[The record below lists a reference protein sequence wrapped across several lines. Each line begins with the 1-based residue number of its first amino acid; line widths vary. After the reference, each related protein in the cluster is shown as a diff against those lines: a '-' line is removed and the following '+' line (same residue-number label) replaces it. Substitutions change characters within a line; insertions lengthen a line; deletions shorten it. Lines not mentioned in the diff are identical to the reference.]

1 MKAIRVEIS
10 GKAYFLVFNGAAMFA
25 FDDEFGGYNAY
36 FEQTKDGGRAAF
48 GLICKAAAILSEQGE
63 LVRRELGYDNA
74 PMLTT
79 ESALVL
85 ATPMDMIALRK
96 AVMDAIVAGF
106 DREVSNDGYIDL
118 GLMELE
124 QKKTGK

>member
-1 MKAIRVEIS
+1 M
-10 GKAYFLVFNGAAMFA
+10 
-25 FDDEFGGYNAY
+25 
-36 FEQTKDGGRAAF
+36 
-48 GLICKAAAILSEQGE
+48 
-63 LVRRELGYDNA
+63 RRELGYDNA

-106 DREVSNDGYIDL
+106 DREVSYDGYIDL